1 MINMLDVDDLSDAKG
16 LLDWILPK
24 SIFARVAVV
33 LILVGII
40 GYVLFGFGAIDPLS
54 IQGYDFAMQHSIDAN
69 GVEMFSDY
77 DSGDKVIIVDKVVR
91 MQYSFDEEG
100 ATSIWVESIGNG
112 NVIRFVCDSN
122 YMNDF
127 GIGDS
132 IVLKLEIVDEGASE
146 GFLCE
151 AGGRLSTTT
160 EYAFIG
166 LILFGTA
173 IGGFGFTR
181 ARIQPSVAQDD
192 WGVPAPAMAPAPVA
206 PPPAMVPPGLPPQP
220 QNPPSMAAI
229 PSAPPVAPPPAAPS
243 NMTIT
248 VPPGVVPGQVLTVTM
263 PNGQVVN
270 VQVPP
275 GCEPGSQ
282 FTISVTQ

>member
-1 MINMLDVDDLSDAKG
+1 MHFNLLSKIG
-16 LLDWILPK
+16 
-24 SIFARVAVV
+24 AVLAV
-33 LILVGII
+33 LGVI
-40 GYVLFGFGAIDPLS
+40 GYVIIFPSFMAKDGL
-54 IQGYDFAMQHSIDAN
+54 DFAMQNSIDAN
-69 GVEMFSDY
+69 GVEKFSDY
-77 DSGDKVIIVDKVVR
+77 DSGDKVIIVDKVIR

-100 ATSIWVESIGNG
+100 ATSIWVESLGKGN
-112 NVIRFVCDSN
+112 NDIRFICDSN

-160 EYAFIG
+160 EYAFVG
-166 LILFGTA
+166 LILLGT
-173 IGGFGFTR
+173 GMLVFGFVR
-181 ARIQPSVAQDD
+181 GVSKKIRPNVVDD
-192 WGVPAPAMAPAPVA
+192 EWGAAAPPAMAPAPVA
-206 PPPAMVPPGLPPQP
+206 PPPAMVPPGLPPQS
-220 QNPPSMAAI
+220 QNSPSIAAI
-229 PSAPPVAPPPAAPS
+229 PGAPPPPPAAPTS
-243 NMTIT
+243 MTIT
-248 VPPGVVPGQVLTVTM
+248 VPPGVVSGQVLTVTM

-275 GCEPGSQ
+275 GCASGSQ